1 MACMYVCICAAV
13 TDVELRDCIG
23 DGARTVEEIGEA
35 CGAGTGCGSC
45 LDTVDVLLTAELAP
59 SEIADLP
66 LTA

>member
-1 MACMYVCICAAV
+1 MYVCICAAV

-23 DGARTVEEIGEA
+23 EGARTVEEVGEA

-45 LDTVDVLLTAELAP
+45 LNAVDVLLATELAP
-59 SEIADLP
+59 SEIAGLP